1 MDAAQPYPTLHVSA
15 HPLVAHKLAILRD
28 TGTDTKKFREL
39 VRELTWLLGYE
50 AMADLATGSR
60 RVQTPLEETDGAE
73 VEPKVGL
80 VPVLR
85 AGLGMVDA
93 MLELIPTAEVWHIG
107 LYRDERTLKP
117 VEYYNKLPDAATVQV
132 CLILDPM
139 LATGGSAA
147 ATVDILK
154 AWGAARIKQVSLIAA
169 PEGVATLSG
178 AHPDVDI
185 HVAAVDRELNE
196 RGYIVPGLGDAG
208 DRQFGTFAGPASEP
222 GHAAG
227 DETAEV
233 VRRLQRD
240 LAGRSVGPC
249 GVFGQRN
256 VPKEPP
262 SDLMQSPPLAAPS
275 GQPENTVRAAAG
287 TSPLIPELRPAA
299 PSYPRSIPRVDIDP
313 RLTRPCGSLNRR
325 RCRCRCR

>member
-1 MDAAQPYPTLHVSA
+1 VRRQVRNRRLPGSPNAPEHDEGDGELGGTHRCIVRSASGLESAAMPLHVSR

-28 TGTDTKKFREL
+28 KTTEPKKFREL

-50 AMADLATGSR
+50 AMADLATRQRS
-60 RVQTPLEETDGAE
+60 VETPLETTSGAE
-73 VEPKVGL
+73 AEPRVGL

-85 AGLGMVDA
+85 AGLGMVEA

-169 PEGVATLSG
+169 PEGVQTLGS
-178 AHPDVDI
+178 AHADVDI
-185 HVAAVDRELNE
+185 HVAALDSHLNE

-208 DRQFGTFAGPASEP
+208 DRLYGT
-222 GHAAG
+222 
-227 DETAEV
+227 
-233 VRRLQRD
+233 
-240 LAGRSVGPC
+240 
-249 GVFGQRN
+249 
-256 VPKEPP
+256 K
-262 SDLMQSPPLAAPS
+262 
-275 GQPENTVRAAAG
+275 
-287 TSPLIPELRPAA
+287 
-299 PSYPRSIPRVDIDP
+299 
-313 RLTRPCGSLNRR
+313 
-325 RCRCRCR
+325 

>member
-1 MDAAQPYPTLHVSA
+1 MTSAAGQPNLHVSR
-15 HPLVAHKLAILRD
+15 HPLVSHKLSILRD
-28 TGTDTKKFREL
+28 TDTEPKKFREL

-50 AMADLATGSR
+50 AMADLETR
-60 RVQTPLEETDGAE
+60 PRPVDTPLQRTEGAE
-73 VEPKVGL
+73 VEPRVGL

-85 AGLGMVDA
+85 AGLGMVEA

-139 LATGGSAA
+139 LATGGSSA

-154 AWGAARIKQVSLIAA
+154 AWGAARVKQMSLIAA
-169 PEGVATLSG
+169 PEGIATLTG

-185 HVAAVDRELNE
+185 HVGAVDSHLNE

-222 GHAAG
+222 GHEPG

-233 VRRLQRD
+233 VRRLQRNLPGD
-240 LAGRSVGPC
+240 
-249 GVFGQRN
+249 
-256 VPKEPP
+256 E
-262 SDLMQSPPLAAPS
+262 
-275 GQPENTVRAAAG
+275 
-287 TSPLIPELRPAA
+287 
-299 PSYPRSIPRVDIDP
+299 
-313 RLTRPCGSLNRR
+313 
-325 RCRCRCR
+325 